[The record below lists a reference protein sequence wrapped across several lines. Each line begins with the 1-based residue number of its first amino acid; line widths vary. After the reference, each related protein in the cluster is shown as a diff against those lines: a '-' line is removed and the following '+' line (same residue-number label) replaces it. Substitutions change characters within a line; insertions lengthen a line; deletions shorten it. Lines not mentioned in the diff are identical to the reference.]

1 MLQTLLHGLGYGLC
15 HQLPERSFFGGAVQV
30 PVCARDTGIY
40 AGFIVSLLVI
50 WLVHRPERPKE
61 FPGPAAFSAI
71 GLMIAAMAIDG
82 FTSYAGLRTTTNDL
96 RLITGILAGFAMA
109 ALVAPMLNDELW
121 SRRDPGRVLSPG
133 WRLAAW
139 LCAVPVVFGA
149 IRWVAPWMGP
159 AYPVLVAI
167 AIVATLTTV
176 NLVIVSLFPPFER
189 KASRIWDAWPAILVA
204 LLMSVGE
211 IVASAAF
218 RAAIESVAR
227 KVG

>member
-1 MLQTLLHGLGYGLC
+1 MLQTVLHWLGYGLC
-15 HQLPERSFFGGAVQV
+15 HQLPARSFFGGAVQV

-40 AGFIVSLLVI
+40 VGFIVSLLVI
-50 WLVHRPERPKE
+50 WLAHRPERPKE
-61 FPGPAAFSAI
+61 FPGPVSFIAI
-71 GLMIAAMAIDG
+71 GLMIAAMAYDG

-109 ALVAPMLNDELW
+109 ALVVPMLNDELW
-121 SRRDPGRVLSPG
+121 SRRDPSRVLAPG

-139 LCAVPVVFGA
+139 LCAVPVVFGV
-149 IRWVAPWMGP
+149 IRWGAPLVGP
-159 AYPVLVAI
+159 VYPVLVAV

-204 LLMSVGE
+204 LLMSAGE
-211 IVASAAF
+211 IAASAAL
-218 RAAIESVAR
+218 RAAIESVAS